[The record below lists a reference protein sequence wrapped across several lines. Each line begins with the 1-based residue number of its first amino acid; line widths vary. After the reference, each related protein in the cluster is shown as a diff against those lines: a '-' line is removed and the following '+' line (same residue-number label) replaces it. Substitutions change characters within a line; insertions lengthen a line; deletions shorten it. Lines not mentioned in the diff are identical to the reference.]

1 MQITKNY
8 YCLVL
13 SCLVAISLSATWGS
27 GGWGGLSTPWEE
39 SKEKGAGARY
49 ARSRY
54 GRQEFWAPLPPSC
67 PPPSM
72 APYHMCSHTS
82 FETQA

>member
-13 SCLVAISLSATWGS
+13 PWPVAISLSATWG
-27 GGWGGLSTPWEE
+27 EE
-39 SKEKGAGARY
+39 NKEKGVGARY

-54 GRQEFWAPLPPSC
+54 GRQEFWAPLPPSR
-67 PPPSM
+67 PPYAM
-72 APYHMCSHTS
+72 APYHMCGHT
-82 FETQA
+82 FFDAQA